1 MSAFSTPAP
10 RDRRRLLLRQGPGF
24 SLLEALV
31 VLAILSALAL
41 LALPVAELT
50 DVRAREKRLWQNLG
64 EMRAAID
71 QYRAARDTVGT
82 PFPPDPVFPPCV
94 ASLLEVMPANL
105 AKPNAN
111 RGPYL
116 ATGSLGNPFAPTE
129 GVFHWDIRDVDVA
142 SDADDDWAAN
152 VREMTTS
159 FAAKGGVF
167 DVRYPQEGIGG
178 WKTAIDGSRYADW

>member
-1 MSAFSTPAP
+1 MSAASAP
-10 RDRRRLLLRQGPGF
+10 PPPHRPGPLPRRAPGF

-71 QYRAARDTVGT
+71 RYRSARDTVGA
-82 PFPPDPVFPPCV
+82 PFPPDPVFPPSV
-94 ASLLEVMPANL
+94 ASLLEVMPARL
-105 AKPNAN
+105 ARPNAN

-116 ATGSLGNPFAPTE
+116 ATGSLSNPFAPAE
-129 GVFHWDIRDVDVA
+129 GAFHWDIRDVDVA
-142 SDADDDWAAN
+142 SDADDDWTSD
-152 VREMTTS
+152 VREMRTS
-159 FAAKGGVF
+159 FAGTGGVF
-167 DVRYPQEGIGG
+167 DIRYPQGGVGG